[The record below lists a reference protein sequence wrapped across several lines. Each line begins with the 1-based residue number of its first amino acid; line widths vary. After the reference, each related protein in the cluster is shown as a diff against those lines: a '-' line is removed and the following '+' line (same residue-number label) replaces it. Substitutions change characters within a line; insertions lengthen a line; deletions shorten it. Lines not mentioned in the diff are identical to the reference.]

1 MSRFLSLRIG
11 HGGHEQVIPDRGAR
25 DAVAAWIWR
34 NSQSTGGSQQCRH
47 HSESEANVVRFPPG
61 FGNIHYEH
69 HFGNSWLVIYALC
82 QVMLKKQ
89 NSTSALNSWYFTRKV
104 FIHHTF
110 TIVSISCWLYPHII
124 PALWDPVLSCL
135 SRLKRRRWHEDF
147 FGPPRMDVSEAVL
160 HLGTLDPVDPR
171 YPLVI
176 GVFPQGDGFDPS
188 YVSMTLESAT

>member
-25 DAVAAWIWR
+25 DAVAAWR
-34 NSQSTGGSQQCRH
+34 NSPSTSGSQQCRH

-69 HFGNSWLVIYALC
+69 HVGNSWLVIYALC

-89 NSTSALNSWYFTRKV
+89 NSTSALTSWYFTRKV

-110 TIVSISCWLYPHII
+110 AIVSISCCLYHVISPHH
-124 PALWDPVLSCL
+124 P
-135 SRLKRRRWHEDF
+135 
-147 FGPPRMDVSEAVL
+147 GPLRSGPFLPFTVEKAPLTRGLFWATQDGCFRSGSSPRNPGPCGS
-160 HLGTLDPVDPR
+160 
-171 YPLVI
+171 
-176 GVFPQGDGFDPS
+176 
-188 YVSMTLESAT
+188 